1 MLKADNI
8 ASIRQYYLAVLVT
21 ICLISILVIRFFQ
34 LQVLDYDQYSKKA
47 NTNRIRKVTTS
58 APRGLI
64 LDRNGVILVDNLPT
78 YILNAVPGELNHKE
92 ETFELISRIVNYNP
106 NALSKSY
113 SRYYRGRFIP
123 TRLAKDLTFEQISR
137 LEENRLDLQ
146 GVYYQQFPERY
157 FPSIVN
163 AAHILGYVKEVDKGI
178 RQSLTDP
185 NQYELGDI
193 IGWSGLEKSYET
205 YLKGVHGIQFYQV
218 DAFGREAG
226 YVEDFPPRDPEPG
239 NNIIT
244 TIDIDIQ
251 YSLEKIMEDKRGV
264 ILVGIPETGEILG
277 AVSKPDFNPDLF
289 TGRIMEKDWNNLIND
304 KNKPLVNRFTQG
316 LYPPGSIV
324 KMITGAV
331 LMGHQDF
338 DPHMEQVCDGAYQ
351 YGDRVFGCWNTQ
363 GHGKVDLT
371 SAIAQSCD
379 IYFYRTIQYYDIDK
393 LAKYFYN
400 FGFGNIAGIDI
411 EGEAKGT
418 IPTKVYMD
426 KRYGRFGWSTG
437 ALLNF
442 SIGQGEIL
450 VTPIQVL
457 NYTNILATRGNTF
470 KPHLVRS
477 DVLIENKVSLM
488 PDEHWDRII
497 FDMGQVVSHQNGT
510 GKNADPLINGVDV
523 YGKTGTAENPHGEDH
538 AWFIGWMSFL
548 DNNYSIVVL
557 LENAGS
563 GGAVAA
569 PIAKTVFN
577 NIISLNNMAFK

>member
-92 ETFELISRIVNYNP
+92 ETFALISRIVNYNP

-113 SRYYRGRFIP
+113 SRYFRGRFIP

-178 RQSLTDP
+178 RQSLIDP

-331 LMGHQDF
+331 LMDHQDF

-351 YGDRVFGCWNTQ
+351 FGDRVFGCWNTQ

-371 SAIAQSCD
+371 SAVAQSCD
-379 IYFYRTIQYYDIDK
+379 IYFYRTIQYYDIDL

-400 FGFGNIAGIDI
+400 FGFGNIVGIDI

-418 IPTKVYMD
+418 IPTKAYMD

-457 NYTNILATRGNTF
+457 NYTNILATRGKTF

-477 DVLIENKVSLM
+477 DILIDNKDSLI
-488 PDEHWDRII
+488 PSEDWDRII

-577 NIISLNNMAFK
+577 NIISLNNMASK

>member
-1 MLKADNI
+1 
-8 ASIRQYYLAVLVT
+8 
-21 ICLISILVIRFFQ
+21 
-34 LQVLDYDQYSKKA
+34 
-47 NTNRIRKVTTS
+47 
-58 APRGLI
+58 
-64 LDRNGVILVDNLPT
+64 
-78 YILNAVPGELNHKE
+78 
-92 ETFELISRIVNYNP
+92 
-106 NALSKSY
+106 
-113 SRYYRGRFIP
+113 
-123 TRLAKDLTFEQISR
+123 
-137 LEENRLDLQ
+137 
-146 GVYYQQFPERY
+146 
-157 FPSIVN
+157 
-163 AAHILGYVKEVDKGI
+163 
-178 RQSLTDP
+178 
-185 NQYELGDI
+185 
-193 IGWSGLEKSYET
+193 
-205 YLKGVHGIQFYQV
+205 
-218 DAFGREAG
+218 
-226 YVEDFPPRDPEPG
+226 
-239 NNIIT
+239 
-244 TIDIDIQ
+244 
-251 YSLEKIMEDKRGV
+251 MEDKRGV
-264 ILVGIPETGEILG
+264 ILVGFPETGEILG

-331 LMGHQDF
+331 LMDHQDF
-338 DPHMEQVCDGAYQ
+338 DPHMEEVCDGAYQ

-400 FGFGNIAGIDI
+400 FGFGSIAGLDI

-418 IPTKVYMD
+418 IPTKEYMD

-477 DVLIENKVSLM
+477 DVFIENKDSLI

-577 NIISLNNMAFK
+577 NIISLNNMASK

>member
-92 ETFELISRIVNYNP
+92 ETFELISKIVNYNP
-106 NALSKSY
+106 HTLSKSY

-178 RQSLTDP
+178 RQSLIDP

-251 YSLEKIMEDKRGV
+251 YNLEKIMEDKRGV
-264 ILVGIPETGEILG
+264 VLVGIPETGEILG

-331 LMGHQDF
+331 LMDHQDF

-418 IPTKVYMD
+418 IPTKAYMD

-477 DVLIENKVSLM
+477 DVFIEIKDSLIPYE
-488 PDEHWDRII
+488 DWDRII

-577 NIISLNNMAFK
+577 NIISLNNIASK